1 MIAFDAGD
9 HFAELKR
16 LHSQVRRCRKCFL
29 WKTRKKAVPGEGL
42 PDATVML
49 IGEAPGKKED
59 AAGRP
64 FVGPSGKFLDQM
76 LEEVGLVR
84 ENIFITSTIKC
95 IPVPAGKP
103 KKVSIEAC
111 NPYLQGQLKLVNPR
125 IVCLLGE
132 VAARNVL
139 GVDKVA
145 DVRGEIIRR
154 SEHIFLV
161 TYHPAAARRFPALHA
176 HMRKDFRLLA
186 RRANIRQ

>member
-1 MIAFDAGD
+1 MLNYEGRLV
-9 HFAELKR
+9 ELER

-42 PDATVML
+42 LDAPVTL

-59 AAGRP
+59 TTGRP

-76 LEEVGLVR
+76 LEEVGLKR
-84 ENIFITSTIKC
+84 ENIFITSTVKC

-111 NPYLQGQLKLVNPR
+111 SPYLQGQLKLVNPK

-139 GVDKVA
+139 GVDRIA
-145 DVRGEIIRR
+145 DVRGKIIKR

-176 HMRKDFRLLA
+176 HTRKDFRLLA
-186 RRANIRQ
+186 GCAAMQQ